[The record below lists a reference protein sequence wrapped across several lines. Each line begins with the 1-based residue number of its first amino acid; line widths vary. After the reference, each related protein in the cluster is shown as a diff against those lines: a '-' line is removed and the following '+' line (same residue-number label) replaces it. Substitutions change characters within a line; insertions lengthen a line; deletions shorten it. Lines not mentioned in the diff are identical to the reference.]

1 MLWLHSQVVFDRE
14 FFLTLHA
21 VRRQLAAMPNEL
33 YVIRLIHGRTRRPC
47 PGERVWDVGLL
58 LRGSV
63 LRFLRARNL
72 QGFDVYLLPFAEY
85 RNAGYILLDLDH
97 SMADVLPRMRAN
109 GHEPCVLLRTSPGHL
124 QAWIRV
130 STTPLES
137 AVAIAIAKHLAH
149 TYGGDLAS
157 TGCCHLGRLAG
168 FTNQKSQRRMITGQA
183 PWVRIVAAR
192 AVLASAAQDLL
203 RCATQVVA
211 QLPTDTSNRLSTVSH
226 PLSAITVQGATR
238 IYQRWMQRWHIR
250 ERFAQPDWSIVDLW
264 LARKLLAMHIS
275 PTQVESILRLASPH
289 FPRQHGDPE
298 NYLRRTLARAALP
311 SPRTVCSS
319 HATAPVP
326 PDEET
331 DKDFSNSRGGR

>member
-1 MLWLHSQVVFDRE
+1 VFDRG

-21 VRRQLAAMPNEL
+21 VRRQLAAMPNEF
-33 YVIRLIHGRTRRPC
+33 YFIRLIHGFTRRPC
-47 PGERVWDVGLL
+47 PGERVWDVAQL

-85 RNAGYILLDLDH
+85 GNAGYILLDLDH
-97 SMADVLPRMRAN
+97 TADVLPRMRAN
-109 GHEPCVLLRTSPGHL
+109 GHEPCVLLQTSPGHL

-130 STTPLES
+130 STTPLEA
-137 AVAIAIAKHLAH
+137 AVATVISKHLAH

-157 TGCCHLGRLAG
+157 TGACHLGRLAG
-168 FTNQKSQRRMITGQA
+168 FTNQKPQRRAITGHA
-183 PWVRIVAAR
+183 PWVWIVEAR
-192 AVLASAAQDLL
+192 GVLASAAQDLL

-211 QLPTDTSNRLSTVSH
+211 QLPTDTLNRLSLVGNPSST
-226 PLSAITVQGATR
+226 ITVQGATR
-238 IYQRWMQRWHIR
+238 IYQRWMQHWHIR
-250 ERFAQPDWSIVDLW
+250 ERFARPDWSIVDLW
-264 LARKLLAMHIS
+264 LARKLLAMHIAT
-275 PTQVESILRLASPH
+275 TQVETILRLGSPH

-311 SPRTVCSS
+311 SPRTVCLS
-319 HATAPVP
+319 HATAPLS
-326 PDEET
+326 PDDET